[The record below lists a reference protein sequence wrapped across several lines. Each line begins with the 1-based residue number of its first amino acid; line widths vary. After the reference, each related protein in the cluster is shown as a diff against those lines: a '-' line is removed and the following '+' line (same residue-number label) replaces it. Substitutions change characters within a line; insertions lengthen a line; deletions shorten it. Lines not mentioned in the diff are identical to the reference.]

1 MSIVS
6 ILERCRICNSNDL
19 VNVIN
24 LGEQVITSRF
34 PVYGD
39 FSTPKTSIILC
50 MCRKCSLIQL
60 RETTDSSELYE
71 HEYGY
76 RSGISNTMRS
86 HLKAYQE
93 EILSKVTLKPGD
105 TIVDIGS
112 NDSTMLQYYSSD
124 LQRIGVDPTG
134 KQFQEYYGD
143 VDLLPTYFTLANFQE
158 KYGVERR
165 VKAVSSISMFYDLP
179 DPVQFAKDI
188 HAILEEDGIWTCEQS
203 YLLTML
209 RSNSIDTICHEHLEY
224 YSLHPVKDIADRAG
238 FKIIDVKFNDCNGG
252 SFRIYFAKKTSTYF
266 EECTELITSIL
277 QEESSYGIFK
287 EDTFKRFMN
296 DCDYEIYKLV
306 EFIEN
311 AVLSNKKTVQI
322 YGASTKGNC
331 LLQYADLGEYLIR
344 YAVERN
350 PKKVGKMTSTGI
362 EIILEETMR
371 ANPPDFL
378 LVLPWH
384 FREEIVARESEYLK
398 GGGQLIFPFPHFEI
412 VSHLPK
418 MMITGASGFLG
429 KYMQEKFQSEYT
441 LYGIQRSA
449 ATVSSVHSPTTIFS
463 LDMNEQDKLETVLE
477 TVKPDVILHL
487 ASISAASYAFQH
499 PIETLKSNGLL
510 TAYLCDIIHRHGWQ
524 NTKLINASSS
534 FVYNGHH
541 TYEIKEGENDNYKY
555 HLHPYSIAKIMGSS
569 MVDFY
574 RETYHYP
581 FSNAVIFTT
590 ESSKKR
596 GDFLLN
602 KIAAHA
608 RDWKEVGS
616 GPVLTLGNL
625 DSFRNIVHPID
636 VADAFQTILQHS
648 SCGDNFLISADS
660 SYKVEKIVLDL
671 YSAFNIVLEKRENN
685 IYYDKESNL
694 PAIRILTENQ
704 NGIETAPIHIYGYAR
719 KLRELGWVP
728 KNSLE
733 DILREFV

>member
-1 MSIVS
+1 MSIVY
-6 ILERCRICNSNDL
+6 ILENCRICKSADL
-19 VNVIN
+19 VNVID

-34 PVYGD
+34 PTYGD
-39 FSTPKTSIILC
+39 FSTPKTSIVLC
-50 MCRKCSLIQL
+50 MCRQCSLIQL

-86 HLKAYQE
+86 HLKTYQE
-93 EILSKVTLKPGD
+93 EILSKITLNPGD

-124 LQRIGVDPTG
+124 LKRIGVDPTG
-134 KQFQEYYGD
+134 SQFRDYYGD
-143 VDLLPTYFTLANFQE
+143 VELLPTYFTLANFQE
-158 KYGVERR
+158 KYGVALR

-188 HAILEEDGIWTCEQS
+188 HSILDEDGVWTCEQS

-252 SFRIYFAKKTSTYF
+252 SFRIYFAKKTSTKF
-266 EECTELITSIL
+266 QECTELISSIL
-277 QEESSYGIFK
+277 QEELSYGIFQ
-287 EDTFKRFMN
+287 ESTFNRFMEK
-296 DCDYEIYKLV
+296 CDYEIKKLTD
-306 EFIEN
+306 FIKT
-311 AVLSNKKTVQI
+311 AVLSNGKTIQI

-331 LLQYADLGEYLIR
+331 LLQYADLRENLIR

-371 ANPPDFL
+371 ATPPDFL

-398 GGGQLIFPFPHFEI
+398 GGGQLIFPFPTFEI

-449 ATVSSVHSPTTIFS
+449 PPSGRSPTTIFS
-463 LDMNEQDKLETVLE
+463 LDMNDREKLETVLE
-477 TVKPDVILHL
+477 TVKPDAILHL

-499 PIETLKSNGLL
+499 PIETLQSNGLF
-510 TAYLCDIIHRHGWQ
+510 TAYLCDIIHRQGWTH
-524 NTKLINASSS
+524 TKLINASSS

-541 TYEIKEGENDNYKY
+541 TYEIKEGVNDQNKY

-569 MVDFY
+569 MIDFY
-574 RETYHYP
+574 RETYHYT
-581 FSNAVIFTT
+581 FSNAVLFTA
-590 ESSKKR
+590 ESSKKT

-602 KIAAHA
+602 KIATHA
-608 RDWKEVGS
+608 KNWSNGLRNE
-616 GPVLTLGNL
+616 LILGRL
-625 DSFRNIVHPID
+625 DSFRNIVHPMD
-636 VADAFQTILQHS
+636 VADAFQIILSDPSGH
-648 SCGDNFLISADS
+648 GNNYLVSADS
-660 SYKVEKIVLDL
+660 SYKIEKIVLDL
-671 YSAFNIVLEKRENN
+671 YAAFHIVLEKREDNV
-685 IYYDKESNL
+685 YYDTQSNL
-694 PAIRILTENQ
+694 PVIRVVSDNNT
-704 NGIETAPIHIYGYAR
+704 GIETSPIHIYGYAQR
-719 KLRELGWVP
+719 LRDLGWSP
-728 KNSLE
+728 KYTIG